1 MKNWSDVAKFA
12 VGALVAYNFAARNQ
26 KRHVEPTTRTISS
39 KPMYEFPNNGG
50 L

>member
-1 MKNWSDVAKFA
+1 MKLLAKVVF
-12 VGALVAYNFAARNQ
+12 GLLAYNFAARNQ
-26 KRHVEPTTRTISS
+26 KRRVEPTTPTISS